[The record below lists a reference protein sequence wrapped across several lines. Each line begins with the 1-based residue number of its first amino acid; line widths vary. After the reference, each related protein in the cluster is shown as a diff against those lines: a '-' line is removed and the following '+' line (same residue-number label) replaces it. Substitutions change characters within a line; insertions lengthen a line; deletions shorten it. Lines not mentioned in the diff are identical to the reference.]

1 MFSDSLCA
9 GMTRLS
15 DPSSIA
21 SQDSPARIQENR
33 RDVVTMTPDEIL
45 REVARVRWFHRIDL
59 GNGIVTPGED
69 NTPEKLAT
77 LGMPDDLSGV
87 SVLDIGAW
95 DGFFSYEAERR
106 GARRVLATDDFCW
119 SGPGWGT
126 QADLDLA
133 RCRGHSRLDIEQ
145 LGVPDLS
152 PATVGA

>member
-1 MFSDSLCA
+1 MPYPDLRSWRATASRATSEPSASRATDTVSSVLPSSTSTISYPGASRGRVSAHCRTIGPMFSDSLCA

-69 NTPEKLAT
+69 NTPTKLAT
-77 LGMPDDLSGV
+77 LGRPDARAGV
-87 SVLDIGAW
+87 TALYYGA
-95 DGFFSYEAERR
+95 
-106 GARRVLATDDFCW
+106 GARLF
-119 SGPGWGT
+119 
-126 QADLDLA
+126 
-133 RCRGHSRLDIEQ
+133 
-145 LGVPDLS
+145 
-152 PATVGA
+152 